1 MSQFAGDLRRLREKA
16 GSPPYRELSKRA
28 HYAASTLSDAA
39 GGRKLPTLAVTLA
52 YVRACEGDL
61 AEWEE
66 RWYGT
71 AATNRAPEPEKID
84 EEIPYPGLDAF
95 GVHQAGYFFG
105 RERLVEELSRLV
117 TERRLLA
124 VSGASGS
131 GKSSLLEAGLIAG
144 VRRSGGDRTIL
155 RLTPGPHPLRES
167 AIQLAAVSGG
177 SAVRLHGELKVDP
190 AGLHLR
196 VRQFL
201 ARRDADAELLL
212 VVDQFE
218 EVFTRCRTVEERDA
232 FVAVLLHAV
241 QEPDS
246 RTRLVVG
253 VRSDF
258 IGHCGRYPALAAA
271 LRPGNRVDTGPM
283 TAEQLRSAIMRP
295 AIAAGHQLEGAL
307 VATIMAET
315 AGGHGVLPLVSQA
328 MRRTWQRPHGATLT
342 LAAYQAAGGMTR
354 ALADTAEEVFGE
366 LDELG
371 RQQARD
377 VFLRLTALGTDGHD
391 TRRRVPA
398 HELDPAAAPV
408 LARLIDARLVT
419 AGADGLEFAHDALIR
434 EWPRLRSWLSTGRG
448 ALYLHRRL
456 TEATG
461 VWERANR
468 DPAPLYRGS
477 QLDEAI
483 ALAGWTRLTLREH
496 RFLDASIQA
505 RDEETARANRSAW
518 RLRRLAAAMVVMS
531 GLAAASV
538 ALAVRERRQA
548 LAPCW

>member
-1 MSQFAGDLRRLREKA
+1 MSQFAGDLRRLRENA

-52 YVRACEGDL
+52 YVRACEGDV

-71 AATNRAPEPEKID
+71 AAMNRVPETEEID
-84 EEIPYPGLDAF
+84 EEIPYPGPNAF
-95 GVHQAGYFFG
+95 GAHQADYFFG
-105 RERLVEELSRLV
+105 RDRLVEELSRHV

-131 GKSSLLEAGLIAG
+131 GKSSLLAAGLIAA
-144 VRRSGGDRTIL
+144 VRRSGRDRTIL
-155 RLTPGPHPLRES
+155 RFTPGPHPLRES

-177 SAVRLHGELKVDP
+177 SAVRLHGELTADP
-190 AGLHLR
+190 AALHLR
-196 VRQFL
+196 VRQLL
-201 ARRDADAELLL
+201 ARRDEDAELLL

-258 IGHCGRYPALAAA
+258 IGHCDRWPALAAA
-271 LRPGNRVDTGPM
+271 LRPENRVDAGPM

-307 VATIMAET
+307 VATVMAET
-315 AGGHGVLPLVSQA
+315 ACGHGVLPLVSQA

-342 LAAYQAAGGMTR
+342 LAAYQAAGGITR

-366 LDELG
+366 FDELG

-377 VFLRLTALGTDGHD
+377 VFVRLTTLSAEDHD

-398 HELDPAAAPV
+398 HELEPAAAPV
-408 LARLIDARLVT
+408 VARLIDARLVT
-419 AGADGLEFAHDALIR
+419 AGADGLELAHDALIR

-456 TEATG
+456 TEAAG

-468 DPAPLYRGS
+468 DPAPLYRGN

-483 ALAGWTRLTLREH
+483 ELAGGTRLTLREH
-496 RFLDASIQA
+496 QFLDASIQA
-505 RDEETARANRSAW
+505 REEETARAHRSAW
-518 RLRRLAAAMVVMS
+518 RLRQLAAAVVVVS

-548 LAPCW
+548 LALCW

>member
-1 MSQFAGDLRRLREKA
+1 M
-16 GSPPYRELSKRA
+16 SKRA

-66 RWYGT
+66 RWYAIT
-71 AATNRAPEPEKID
+71 AMNRAPEPEEID
-84 EEIPYPGLDAF
+84 EEIPYPGLAAF
-95 GVHQAGYFFG
+95 GAHQAGYFFG
-105 RERLVEELSRLV
+105 REHLVEELSRQV

-131 GKSSLLEAGLIAG
+131 GKSSLLEAGLIAA
-144 VRRSGGDRTIL
+144 VRRSGRDRTIV

-177 SAVRLHGELKVDP
+177 SAVRLHGELTADP

-196 VRQFL
+196 VRQLL
-201 ARRDADAELLL
+201 ARRHADAELLL

-295 AIAAGHQLEGAL
+295 AIATGRQLEGAL
-307 VATIMAET
+307 VATIMAEA

-328 MRRTWQRPHGATLT
+328 MRRTWRRPHGATLT
-342 LAAYQAAGGMTR
+342 LAAYQASGGITR
-354 ALADTAEEVFGE
+354 ALADTAEKVFGE
-366 LDELG
+366 FDQIG
-371 RQQARD
+371 QRQARD
-377 VFLRLTALGTDGHD
+377 VFLRLTTLGFDGHD

-408 LARLIDARLVT
+408 VARLVDARLVT
-419 AGADGLEFAHDALIR
+419 ADADGLEFAHDALIR
-434 EWPRLRSWLSTGRG
+434 EWPRLRNWLSTGRG
-448 ALYLHRRL
+448 RLYLHRRL
-456 TEATG
+456 TEAAG

-483 ALAGWTRLTLREH
+483 TLAGSTRLTLREH
-496 RFLDASIQA
+496 QFLNASIQA
-505 RDEETARANRSAW
+505 REEETAQADRSAW
-518 RLRRLAAAMVVMS
+518 RVRRLAAATVVMS

-538 ALAVRERRQA
+538 ALAVRERRQT